1 MNRLKELRKEKKL
14 TQQELADYMQ
24 VTRRGYQKWENG
36 ESQIKPDKAQQ
47 LADFFNVSVAYML
60 GYTENSVIYDDEQIF
75 ENDGNILTTSKKRF
89 EESYRNDFLKDFS
102 RFLLDKN
109 LFLSNNEIID
119 IIQLLFSL
127 SANHGENLKTK
138 TFQEIF
144 INTNHKYHKQLK
156 KEYSFIFGDEFA
168 RDDTE
173 QALHDYILDETK
185 TKEKSKKLL
194 EILKDAY
201 GERDYL
207 DY

>member
-14 TQQELADYMQ
+14 TQKELADKIN
-24 VTRRGYQKWENG
+24 VSKITVLRWENG
-36 ESQIKPDKAQQ
+36 ERQIKPDKAEK
-47 LADFFNVSVAYML
+47 LADFFGVSVGYLL

-75 ENDGNILTTSKKRF
+75 ENDGIILTTSKKRF
-89 EESYRNDFLKDFS
+89 EENYRNNFLKDFS

-127 SANHGENLKTK
+127 SANHGENLKAK

-144 INTNHKYHKQLK
+144 INKNHKYHKQLK

-194 EILKDAY
+194 ETLKNAY
-201 GERDYL
+201 GERDY
-207 DY
+207 